1 MTDTIIEQIKAAQ
14 AAPTDDYIA
23 WAEIETGGK
32 VQDVVLHTVR
42 LPQSIDAGTV
52 LSRMQG
58 QADKTLAD
66 CGFSAKEIATAKLH
80 ITPLPSAE
88 QTQAMLDEGRG
99 PDSDMVLVD
108 LVGWEAIKHR
118 FHLTPYT
125 VGNSDMEM
133 DLNGLKIRR
142 SATG

>member
-14 AAPTDDYIA
+14 AGPTDDYIA
-23 WAEIETGGK
+23 WAEIGTDGK
-32 VQDVVLHTVR
+32 IQDVVLHTVR
-42 LPQSIDAGTV
+42 LPQSIDADTV
-52 LSRMQG
+52 MSRMQG
-58 QADKTLAD
+58 RAKKTLAD
-66 CGFSAKEIATAKLH
+66 CGFSAEEIAAAKLH

-88 QTQAMLDEGRG
+88 QTQAILEEGRS

-125 VGNSDMEM
+125 VGDSDMEM

-142 SATG
+142 SIAC

>member
-1 MTDTIIEQIKAAQ
+1 MTDIIIEQIEAAQ
-14 AAPTDDYIA
+14 AAPKDDYVA
-23 WAEIETGGK
+23 WAEIGTGGK
-32 VQDVVLHTVR
+32 VEDIVLHTVR
-42 LPQSIDAGTV
+42 LPQSINADTV

-58 QADKTLAD
+58 QAEMTLAD
-66 CGFSAKEIATAKLH
+66 CGFSAEEIAAAKLH

-88 QTQAMLDEGRG
+88 QTQAMLDEGRNL
-99 PDSDMVLVD
+99 DSDMVLVD

-125 VGNSDMEM
+125 VGNADMEM

-142 SATG
+142 SIAG